1 MKSEKNRKEDPN
13 RRRKGEGEEAYI
25 AAAPRCRLV
34 GARARALAKGAA
46 ARPLDGS
53 ALTRWGARSPARG
66 PAMAP
71 SRLLASLVS
80 LGLAAQLREKGEE
93 K

>member
-1 MKSEKNRKEDPN
+1 M
-13 RRRKGEGEEAYI
+13 
-25 AAAPRCRLV
+25 
-34 GARARALAKGAA
+34 
-46 ARPLDGS
+46 ARPLDGG

-93 K
+93 KWGLGFSTARRGGGFFYQAKRPDGRRI

>member
-1 MKSEKNRKEDPN
+1 M
-13 RRRKGEGEEAYI
+13 
-25 AAAPRCRLV
+25 
-34 GARARALAKGAA
+34 
-46 ARPLDGS
+46 PLDGG

-66 PAMAP
+66 SVTAP

-80 LGLAAQLREKGEE
+80 LRLAAQLREKGEE